1 MLIGL
6 PFVHKATQVSVV
18 SSCRDSH
25 VGRLEWSLISFQTIV
40 DNADAKPTCVIQAYD
55 ARDLYNL
62 VYEQANVAVVA
73 RR

>member
-18 SSCRDSH
+18 SSRRDSH
-25 VGRLEWSLISFQTIV
+25 GRLVSFQTIV

-55 ARDLYNL
+55 ARNLYNL